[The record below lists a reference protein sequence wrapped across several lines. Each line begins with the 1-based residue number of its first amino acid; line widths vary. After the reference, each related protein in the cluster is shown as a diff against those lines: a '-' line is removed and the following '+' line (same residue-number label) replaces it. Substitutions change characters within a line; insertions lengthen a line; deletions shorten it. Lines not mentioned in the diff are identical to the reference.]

1 MNPKK
6 LTQKKMYHKFILFIL
21 LSFVFW
27 CMTKLSK
34 EYDTTIKYPISYQN
48 LPNDKLLQEDPLSEI
63 DVHIKATGF
72 KLISAEIFPKNLLI
86 DASNIYSKS
95 INDYYLLL
103 SQQRLSLQKQMR
115 TGVQIDHFIN
125 DSIKFNLGLLKV
137 KKVPVKVATDITYS
151 SGYELNGVLQVSPDS
166 ITINGPEFIL
176 DTIHFVS
183 TTLLQKKGINNSI
196 DQELMIKNFDA
207 SSNVKFNQ
215 KKVAVKALVE
225 KYTEGTFEVPFEI
238 VNLPEGMTINTFP
251 KLVKITFRVALSNFN
266 KVDASSF
273 VIECNYKM
281 SNENSLSYLIPRLVE
296 KSSLVKN
303 TKISPLKI
311 DYIINK

>member
-1 MNPKK
+1 MSPKK

-34 EYDTTIKYPISYQN
+34 EYDTTIKYPISFQN

-151 SGYELNGVLQVSPDS
+151 SGYELNGALQVSPDS
-166 ITINGPEFIL
+166 ITINGPESIL

>member
-1 MNPKK
+1 MSPKK
-6 LTQKKMYHKFILFIL
+6 LTQ
-21 LSFVFW
+21 
-27 CMTKLSK
+27 
-34 EYDTTIKYPISYQN
+34 
-48 LPNDKLLQEDPLSEI
+48 
-63 DVHIKATGF
+63 
-72 KLISAEIFPKNLLI
+72 NLLI

-166 ITINGPEFIL
+166 ITINGPESIL

-196 DQELMIKNFDA
+196 DQELMIKNFAA
-207 SSNVKFNQ
+207 SSNVKLNQ
-215 KKVAVKALVE
+215 EKVTVKALVE

-238 VNLPEGMTINTFP
+238 VNLPEGMTINT
-251 KLVKITFRVALSNFN
+251 
-266 KVDASSF
+266 
-273 VIECNYKM
+273 
-281 SNENSLSYLIPRLVE
+281 
-296 KSSLVKN
+296 
-303 TKISPLKI
+303 LKI

>member
-1 MNPKK
+1 
-6 LTQKKMYHKFILFIL
+6 
-21 LSFVFW
+21 
-27 CMTKLSK
+27 MTKLSK

-281 SNENSLSYLIPRLVE
+281 SDENSLSYLIPRLVE

>member
-1 MNPKK
+1 
-6 LTQKKMYHKFILFIL
+6 MYHKFILFIL

>member
-1 MNPKK
+1 MSPKK

-48 LPNDKLLQEDPLSEI
+48 LPNDKLLQKDPLSEI

-72 KLISAEIFPKNLLI
+72 KLISAEIFPKSLLI

-137 KKVPVKVATDITYS
+137 KKVPVKVITDITYS
-151 SGYELNGVLQVSPDS
+151 SGYELNGALQVSPDS
-166 ITINGPEFIL
+166 IKINGPESIL

-183 TTLLQKKGINNSI
+183 TTLLQKKDINNSI

>member
-1 MNPKK
+1 
-6 LTQKKMYHKFILFIL
+6 
-21 LSFVFW
+21 
-27 CMTKLSK
+27 MTKLSK

>member
-1 MNPKK
+1 
-6 LTQKKMYHKFILFIL
+6 
-21 LSFVFW
+21 
-27 CMTKLSK
+27 MTKLSK

-215 KKVAVKALVE
+215 KKVVVKALVE

-281 SNENSLSYLIPRLVE
+281 SNESSLSYLIPRLVE